1 MMQKMRK
8 CVVVLLIISLF
19 ASSIGMVYADTS
31 TTGGGQNS
39 EGDWVYN
46 KDNLNGEN
54 TYYYYMEKH
63 QNAAHPKQEIS
74 VDIADLT
81 VVPSEYGDSSGTK
94 IIEDASLNIVAVG
107 EELVFKAEV
116 AETGLY
122 AVELDYI
129 PVNDNKGIQYLFSFH
144 VDGEAPFTEANSCVL
159 SRVYTNGPIV
169 TDENTGDHLR
179 PQSTQTPERRTQ
191 FLYDQTGT
199 YGTLYFYLE
208 KGAHELSL
216 CFDGTP
222 LRLFGITLKQEPT
235 LISYSD
241 YVESY
246 KKQGAKEITG
256 VKELIEAENYHRQ
269 SSSQLWPV
277 ADKSSSLTSPFS
289 YDNVLINYGGGSQ
302 WKTPGQWISWEVD
315 VPEDGFYNLGFKYR
329 QGYLDGL
336 FSSRRIYIDGEVP
349 FAEMNAVRFNY
360 SSGWK
365 NMILGDEDGN
375 YSIYLKA
382 GKRTITMENVIGDMT
397 STMSVLSTVI
407 ADLNRL
413 YLSVVMITSTDP
425 DKYRDYDIAKQ
436 LPTLADELLVNS
448 KLLAE
453 EAKRLES
460 TVGVKG
466 SENAYFEDVAFNLET
481 YAKDVEQMGKG
492 KLTNLKNDINGL
504 SAKLSAYQEQ
514 ALDIDYFALISA
526 DQKMPKATMN
536 FWQWLVYQVKSFFA
550 SFKSNEAE
558 TVDADHSIRVWINTG
573 IDQFEILK
581 NIVTDFTAETGI
593 HVDLELAQGSLI
605 NALAAGTGPDVMLAV
620 NSSTVVNLG
629 LRGAVVDLSQ
639 YDEYFDI
646 LGQYVEGAEVPFRL
660 EGKYYGMPN
669 TNGCSVMFV
678 RTDIFQN
685 MGLEIPQ
692 TWEDMYDVAQVLQ
705 RYNMTLGAVP
715 TFANLLYQKGG
726 DYFEYDENGT
736 PTKVLFDQDIAIE
749 AMVQHTEFYT
759 KYGFPISYDFSN
771 RFRTGEMPIG
781 IADYSVYVSLKY
793 TAPEISGLW
802 EMVPM
807 PGTLLEDGSI
817 NRTQMDNSGNGA
829 IMLSDCEN
837 KDAAWEFIKWWS
849 DSKIQTRY
857 ANDIE
862 ACLGISGRY
871 STANL
876 TTLENIGWT
885 QKELNILTTQFENL
899 KFIPIVPGNY
909 YVTRGINNSIRGVVD
924 HGENARELMTEW
936 TIKINDEIL
945 RKRTEFD
952 LNN

>member
-8 CVVVLLIISLF
+8 CVVVLLVISLF
-19 ASSIGMVYADTS
+19 ASSVGLVYADTPTS
-31 TTGGGQNS
+31 GGSQNS
-39 EGDWVYN
+39 DGDWIYN

-63 QNAAHPKQEIS
+63 QGAAHPKQEIS
-74 VDIADLT
+74 VNIADLT
-81 VVPSEYGDSSGTK
+81 VVPSEYGDSSDTK
-94 IIEDASLNIVAVG
+94 IIEDKSLNIVGVG
-107 EELVFKAEV
+107 EEIVFKTEV

-144 VDGEAPFTEANSCVL
+144 IDGEAPFTESNSCVL
-159 SRVYTNGPIV
+159 SRVYTNGEIV
-169 TDENTGDHLR
+169 ADPNTGDHLR

-235 LISYSD
+235 LVSYSD
-241 YVESY
+241 YVESH
-246 KKQGAKEITG
+246 KKAGAKEVTE
-256 VKELIEAENYHRQ
+256 VKDLIEAEHYYRQ

-302 WKTPGQWISWEVD
+302 WKTPGHWITWEFD
-315 VPEDGFYNLGFKYR
+315 APETGFYNLGFKYR

-365 NMILGDEDGN
+365 NMILGNEDGN
-375 YSIYLKA
+375 YSIYLEK
-382 GKRTITMENVIGDMT
+382 GPHTITMENVIGDMT

-413 YLSVVMITSTDP
+413 YLNVVMITGADP
-425 DKYRDYDIAKQ
+425 DQYRDYDIAKQ

-448 KLLAE
+448 KLLEE
-453 EAKRLES
+453 EAKQLMT
-460 TVGVKG
+460 TVGAKG
-466 SENAYFEDVAFNLET
+466 SESAYFEDVAFNLAN
-481 YAKDVEQMGKG
+481 YAKDVEKMGKG

-504 SAKLSAYQEQ
+504 SAKLTTYQEQ
-514 ALDIDYFALISA
+514 ALDIDYIALLSA
-526 DQKMPKATMN
+526 EQKMPKPTMN
-536 FWQWLVYQVKSFFA
+536 FWQWLVYQVKSFIA
-550 SFKSNEAE
+550 SFKSKD
-558 TVDADHSIRVWINTG
+558 VDKVDEEKSIRVWINTG

-581 NIVTDFTAETGI
+581 NITTDFTAETGI
-593 HVDLELAQGSLI
+593 YIDLELAQGSLV
-605 NALAAGTGPDVMLAV
+605 NALAAGTGPDVMLGIT
-620 NSSTVVNLG
+620 SDTVVNLG

-646 LGQYVEGAEVPFRL
+646 LGQYVEGSEIPFRL

-678 RTDIFQN
+678 RTDIFEN
-685 MGLEIPQ
+685 MGLSIPQ

-705 RYNMTLGAVP
+705 RYNMTLGAAP
-715 TFANLLYQKGG
+715 SFANLLYQKGG

-736 PTKVLFDQDIAIE
+736 PTKVLFDQDVAIE
-749 AMVQHTEFYT
+749 AMVQHAEFFT

-807 PGTLLEDGSI
+807 PGTLQEDGTI
-817 NRTQMDNSGNGA
+817 NRTQMDNSGNGV
-829 IMLSDCEN
+829 IMLNDC
-837 KDAAWEFIKWWS
+837 KDKDSAWEFIKWWS

-871 STANL
+871 ATANL
-876 TTLENIGWT
+876 TTLANIGWT
-885 QKELNILTTQFENL
+885 QKELNILTTQFKNL
-899 KFIPIVPGNY
+899 QFIPIVPGNY